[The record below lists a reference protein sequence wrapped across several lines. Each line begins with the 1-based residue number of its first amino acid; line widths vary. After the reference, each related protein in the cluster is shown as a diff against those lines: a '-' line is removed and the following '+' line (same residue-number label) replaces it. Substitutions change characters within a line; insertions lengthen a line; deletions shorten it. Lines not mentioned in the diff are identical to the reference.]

1 MPFQQTGR
9 KEWSEPLMSLLNT
22 LSLTPVPERSTL
34 SLIAILSL
42 GFFLGMRHATDA
54 DHVVAVSTIVTRER
68 RLSSA
73 ALIGALWGVGHT
85 LTILA
90 VSAAIILFTLVIPP
104 RLGLGME
111 FSVGLM
117 LVLLG
122 LFNLRVFSNHVA
134 HEHPDPDP
142 HHLPNDLSRA
152 SAEHHHASI
161 ARLDRVWGRWSLYQW
176 CRPLVVGLVHG
187 LAGSAAVALLVL
199 TTLHNTHWAIAYLL
213 VFGIGTIAGMMV
225 ITLALASALHFS
237 AAKSQ
242 WLNRYLG
249 TAAGVIS
256 LVFGVFI
263 LYQMGFVHGLF
274 THHPNWTP
282 Q

>member
-1 MPFQQTGR
+1 MH
-9 KEWSEPLMSLLNT
+9 SLL
-22 LSLTPVPERSTL
+22 LTFLQSSSPQQSTL

-73 ALIGALWGVGHT
+73 ALIGALWGAGHT
-85 LTILA
+85 PTILA
-90 VSAAIILFTLVIPP
+90 VGAGIILFTLVIPT
-104 RLGLGME
+104 RLGLTME

-122 LFNLRVFSNHVA
+122 IVNLRGFGKQVSGLRSAN
-134 HEHPDPDP
+134 EHADDGDD
-142 HHLPNDLSRA
+142 H
-152 SAEHHHASI
+152 AEAQPSSHNHASI
-161 ARLDRVWGRWSLYQW
+161 SALDRAWGRWSLYQW
-176 CRPLVVGLVHG
+176 CRPLIVGFVHG
-187 LAGSAAVALLVL
+187 LAGSAAIALLVL
-199 TTLHNTHWAIAYLL
+199 TTLHNTRWAVAYLL

-225 ITLALASALHFS
+225 ITIALASALHFTS
-237 AAKSQ
+237 ARSA

-249 TAAGVIS
+249 TVAGAIS
-256 LVFGVFI
+256 LAFGLFI
-263 LYQMGFVHGLF
+263 VYQMGFVHGLF
-274 THHPNWTP
+274 TQAPTWTP

>member
-1 MPFQQTGR
+1 MSSLPLTVLESSHPQQ
-9 KEWSEPLMSLLNT
+9 SA
-22 LSLTPVPERSTL
+22 L

-73 ALIGALWGVGHT
+73 ALIGALWGAGHIV
-85 LTILA
+85 TILA
-90 VSAAIILFTLVIPP
+90 VGAGIILFTLVIPT
-104 RLGLGME
+104 RLGLTME

-122 LFNLRVFSNHVA
+122 IFNLRGFGKHVSTFKSR
-134 HEHPDPDP
+134 EDPLD
-142 HHLPNDLSRA
+142 
-152 SAEHHHASI
+152 EHHDHPSPAHNHASI
-161 ARLDRVWGRWSLYQW
+161 SALDRAWGRWSLYQW
-176 CRPLVVGLVHG
+176 CRPLIVGLVHG

-199 TTLHNTHWAIAYLL
+199 TTLHNTHWAVAYLL

-225 ITLALASALHFS
+225 ITIALASALRFTS
-237 AAKSQ
+237 AKSQ

-249 TAAGVIS
+249 SIAGAIS
-256 LVFGVFI
+256 LAFGLFI
-263 LYQMGFVHGLF
+263 VYQMGFVHGLF
-274 THHPNWTP
+274 THHPTWTP

>member
-1 MPFQQTGR
+1 MPPPNLALLT
-9 KEWSEPLMSLLNT
+9 EALPPAHATVSL
-22 LSLTPVPERSTL
+22 V
-34 SLIAILSL
+34 AILSL

-73 ALIGALWGVGHT
+73 ALIGALWGAGHT

-90 VSAAIILFTLVIPP
+90 VGAAIILFTLVIPP
-104 RLGLGME
+104 RLGLTME
-111 FSVGLM
+111 FSVGIM

-122 LFNLRVFSNHVA
+122 ILNLRGFSKQVSGLHANSGHA
-134 HEHPDPDP
+134 HGSESSP
-142 HHLPNDLSRA
+142 HTHS
-152 SAEHHHASI
+152 SI
-161 ARLDRVWGRWSLYQW
+161 DHLDRTWARWSLYQW
-176 CRPLVVGLVHG
+176 CRPLIVGLVHG

-199 TTLHNTHWAIAYLL
+199 TTLHNTHWAVAYLF

-225 ITLALASALHFS
+225 ITIALASAMHFTS
-237 AAKSQ
+237 SRSQ

-249 TAAGVIS
+249 TVAGCIS
-256 LVFGVFI
+256 LAFGLFI
-263 LYQMGFVHGLF
+263 IYQMGFIHGLF
-274 THHPNWTP
+274 THHPTWTP